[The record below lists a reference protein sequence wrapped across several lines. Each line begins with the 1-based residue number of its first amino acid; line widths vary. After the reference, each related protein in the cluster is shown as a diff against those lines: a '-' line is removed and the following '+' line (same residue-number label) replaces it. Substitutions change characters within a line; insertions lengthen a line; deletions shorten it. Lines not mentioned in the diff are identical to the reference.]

1 MYQTCYVTVKVHK
14 RARRVPAECDR
25 TDPVTSQAAR
35 VRPYQPGDL
44 DELPA
49 DDVRVFTMDILTR

>member
-1 MYQTCYVTVKVHK
+1 
-14 RARRVPAECDR
+14 
-25 TDPVTSQAAR
+25 VTSQAAR

-49 DDVRVFTMDILTR
+49 DDARVFTMDILTR